1 MRTTVRSAERV
12 GGALRRHGFR
22 GTARRMGARGRHAVY
37 LVETHVWYALELGTE
52 LAREMPPGCEL
63 LRDRRGDTDTAGLLG
78 RPSPEAENRMA
89 AGGERWLVLD
99 RGEAAFRCWIFP
111 TRTPTIAAARGWLD
125 LPPHVVCLE
134 DSATGANHR
143 GRGIAPAAW
152 SAIAA
157 QLADRPQ
164 VRTMITKVEEENVA
178 SRKAVEKSGIREVGV
193 MTLKRTGLRTRV
205 QVDPFPESPSPQRSP
220 SVSSADMERRRS
232 LHIV

>member
-1 MRTTVRSAERV
+1 
-12 GGALRRHGFR
+12 
-22 GTARRMGARGRHAVY
+22 
-37 LVETHVWYALELGTE
+37 
-52 LAREMPPGCEL
+52 
-63 LRDRRGDTDTAGLLG
+63 
-78 RPSPEAENRMA
+78 MA

-125 LPPHVVCLE
+125 LPSHVVCLE

-178 SRKAVEKSGIREVGV
+178 SRKAVEKSGFREVGV
-193 MTLKRTGLRTRV
+193 NDVEAHRPPHPCPGR
-205 QVDPFPESPSPQRSP
+205 PFPGEP
-220 SVSSADMERRRS
+220 VAAALAERLER
-232 LHIV
+232 